1 LSATSQDGRKI
12 RENKKGKRDC
22 VEAISFIIA
31 NVEMAKNIHLHKSG
45 NLLAIRA
52 SSQQL

>member
-22 VEAISFIIA
+22 VEAISSIIA
-31 NVEMAKNIHLHKSG
+31 NVEMAEKS
-45 NLLAIRA
+45 LLR
-52 SSQQL
+52 